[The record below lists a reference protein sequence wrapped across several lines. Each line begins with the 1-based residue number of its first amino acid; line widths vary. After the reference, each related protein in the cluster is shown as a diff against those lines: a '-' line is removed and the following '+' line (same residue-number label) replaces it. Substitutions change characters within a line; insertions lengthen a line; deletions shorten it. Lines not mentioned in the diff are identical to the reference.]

1 MIDSED
7 IEFAVTGLPI
17 IICLIVCIMSYDARV
32 IADVQAVHSV
42 EGTENER

>member
-17 IICLIVCIMSYDARV
+17 IICLIVCIMSYDTNI
-32 IADVQAVHSV
+32 IADVQTVRSV
-42 EGTENER
+42 VGTENER